1 MISARFFSVKN
12 IAFIAGIVILLLI
25 LPKITGIVMLFFAA
39 YVIACAMDPF
49 VEKLQ
54 AKLKN
59 NRTLAA
65 VITVFGGLLALFA
78 LFAPIIAIA
87 YKEIKTFIQVFPDK
101 IMDAANYVTTL
112 KIYGHKI
119 ADLVNFSSILDTNPD
134 FAHSVFSQSWNITIG
149 VFQFFVVTV
158 AIGMIIFYLLVD
170 KEYLIDKFQELSNA
184 AKRFGGSIEDTAAT
198 LENLRTAR
206 LDIAA
211 GGNGGGLKE
220 TAVKQGITI
229 SDDPEQTLENIARKM
244 ETLQTEAQKLDLAKS
259 MGIDEGTARLLSQ
272 GVERYREELQRAK
285 KYQLF
290 TKEDIE
296 RMREYRQVQSDIRL
310 GLQNIFGSIWR
321 MLLPAITQVA
331 KVIRSVTDWLAE
343 HEGAVKIIATI
354 TAVIIAVA
362 GLAAAVQLL
371 NAAFALVAA
380 NPVVL
385 TILAI
390 AAAIGLCIVAI
401 NDFIVFMQG
410 GDSVIG
416 RILEK
421 WGYDTDLIR
430 QDLNKLGA
438 DIKAWF
444 ATWLDGWRI
453 IGEWIDS
460 TRAKLKAFWDSLPE
474 PLKKMITGG
483 IKTALLLNPTTAIPA
498 AGVMA
503 GQKFME
509 RYKKNDLNAVSQ
521 SAISTSY
528 QTQSVNNN
536 AKNNAQSIINNDNS
550 NIRKISGSTN
560 SKRVNIQ
567 KVEINTQASDPQAI
581 ANLINI
587 NAMSN
592 LDNGMRG

>member
-1 MISARFFSVKN
+1 MAGLLDVFTIGFNSEGLKDFETNLKN
-12 IAFIAGIVILLLI
+12 TEKELDKTEQEIKDLKQKFDDLSTSERVN
-25 LPKITGIVMLFFAA
+25 ITELNNTEKALTAA
-39 YVIACAMDPF
+39 EEKS
-49 VEKLQ
+49 EKL
-54 AKLKN
+54 KKTLN
-59 NRTLAA
+59 NMKSSGTYSALELRKQFTNLVKTL
-65 VITVFGGLLALFA
+65 GLLA
-78 LFAPIIAIA
+78 IAGTA
-87 YKEIKTFIQVFPDK
+87 IKK
-101 IMDAANYVTTL
+101 
-112 KIYGHKI
+112 
-119 ADLVNFSSILDTNPD
+119 SID
-134 FAHSVFSQSWNITIG
+134 FYEQGEQLGNLAERAG
-149 VFQFFVVTV
+149 VAV
-158 AIGMIIFYLLVD
+158 
-170 KEYLIDKFQELSNA
+170 DKFQELSNA

-483 IKTALLLNPTTAIPA
+483 IKTALLLNPSTAIPA

-528 QTQSVNNN
+528 QTQAVNNN

>member
-1 MISARFFSVKN
+1 MAGLLDVFTIGFNSEGLKDFETNLKN
-12 IAFIAGIVILLLI
+12 TEKELDKTEQEIKDLKQKFDDLSTSERVNIIELNNTEKAL
-25 LPKITGIVMLFFAA
+25 TAA
-39 YVIACAMDPF
+39 EEKS
-49 VEKLQ
+49 EKL
-54 AKLKN
+54 KKTLN
-59 NRTLAA
+59 NMKSSGTYSALELRKQFTNLVKTL
-65 VITVFGGLLALFA
+65 GLLA
-78 LFAPIIAIA
+78 IAGTA
-87 YKEIKTFIQVFPDK
+87 IKK
-101 IMDAANYVTTL
+101 
-112 KIYGHKI
+112 
-119 ADLVNFSSILDTNPD
+119 SID
-134 FAHSVFSQSWNITIG
+134 FYEQGEQLGNLAERAG
-149 VFQFFVVTV
+149 VAV
-158 AIGMIIFYLLVD
+158 
-170 KEYLIDKFQELSNA
+170 DKFQELSNA

-229 SDDPEQTLENIARKM
+229 SEDPEQTLENIARKM

-483 IKTALLLNPTTAIPA
+483 IKTALLLNPSTAIPT

-521 SAISTSY
+521 NAISTSY
-528 QTQSVNNN
+528 QTQAVNNN

>member
-1 MISARFFSVKN
+1 MAGLLDVFTIGFNSEGLKDFETNLKN
-12 IAFIAGIVILLLI
+12 TEKELDKTEKEIKDLKQKFDDLSNSERVN
-25 LPKITGIVMLFFAA
+25 ITELNNTEKALTAA
-39 YVIACAMDPF
+39 EEKS
-49 VEKLQ
+49 EKL
-54 AKLKN
+54 KKTLNNLKSSGTYSALELRKQFTN
-59 NRTLAA
+59 LVKTL
-65 VITVFGGLLALFA
+65 GLLA
-78 LFAPIIAIA
+78 IAGTA
-87 YKEIKTFIQVFPDK
+87 IKK
-101 IMDAANYVTTL
+101 
-112 KIYGHKI
+112 
-119 ADLVNFSSILDTNPD
+119 SID
-134 FAHSVFSQSWNITIG
+134 FYEQGEQLGNLAERAG
-149 VFQFFVVTV
+149 VAV
-158 AIGMIIFYLLVD
+158 
-170 KEYLIDKFQELSNA
+170 DKFQELSNA
-184 AKRFGGSIEDTAAT
+184 AQRFGGSIEDTAAT
-198 LENLRTAR
+198 IENLRTAR

-220 TAVKQGITI
+220 TAAKQGITI

-296 RMREYRQVQSDIRL
+296 HMREYRQVQSDIRL

-321 MLLPAITQVA
+321 MLLPALTQVA
-331 KVIRSVTDWLAE
+331 KVIRSVTDWLTE

-354 TAVIIAVA
+354 TAVVIAVA
-362 GLAAAVQLL
+362 GLTATVQLL

-444 ATWLDGWRI
+444 ANWLEGWRI

-483 IKTALLLNPTTAIPA
+483 IKTALFLNPTTAIPT

-521 SAISTSY
+521 NAISTSY
-528 QTQSVNNN
+528 QTQAVNNN

-550 NIRKISGSTN
+550 NVRKFSSSN

-581 ANLINI
+581 ASMLNV

>member
-1 MISARFFSVKN
+1 MTGLLDVFTIGFNSEGLKDFETNLKN
-12 IAFIAGIVILLLI
+12 TEKELDKTEQEIKDLKQKFDDLSNSERVN
-25 LPKITGIVMLFFAA
+25 ITELNNTEKALTAA
-39 YVIACAMDPF
+39 EEKS
-49 VEKLQ
+49 EKL
-54 AKLKN
+54 KKTLN
-59 NRTLAA
+59 NMKSSGTYSALELRKQFTNLVKTL
-65 VITVFGGLLALFA
+65 GLLA
-78 LFAPIIAIA
+78 IAGTA
-87 YKEIKTFIQVFPDK
+87 IKK
-101 IMDAANYVTTL
+101 
-112 KIYGHKI
+112 
-119 ADLVNFSSILDTNPD
+119 SID
-134 FAHSVFSQSWNITIG
+134 FYEQGEQLGNLAERAG
-149 VFQFFVVTV
+149 VAV
-158 AIGMIIFYLLVD
+158 
-170 KEYLIDKFQELSNA
+170 DKFQELSNA

-220 TAVKQGITI
+220 TAAKQGITI
-229 SDDPEQTLENIARKM
+229 SEDPEQTLENIARKM
-244 ETLQTEAQKLDLAKS
+244 ETIQTEAQKLDLAKS

>member
-1 MISARFFSVKN
+1 MAGLLDVFTIGFNSEGLKDFETNLKN
-12 IAFIAGIVILLLI
+12 TEKELDKTEQEIKDLKQKFDDLSTSERVN
-25 LPKITGIVMLFFAA
+25 ITELNNTEKALTAA
-39 YVIACAMDPF
+39 EEKS
-49 VEKLQ
+49 EKL
-54 AKLKN
+54 KKTLN
-59 NRTLAA
+59 NMKSSGTYSALELRKQFTNLVKTL
-65 VITVFGGLLALFA
+65 GLLA
-78 LFAPIIAIA
+78 IAGTA
-87 YKEIKTFIQVFPDK
+87 IKK
-101 IMDAANYVTTL
+101 
-112 KIYGHKI
+112 
-119 ADLVNFSSILDTNPD
+119 SID
-134 FAHSVFSQSWNITIG
+134 FYEQGEQLGNLAERAG
-149 VFQFFVVTV
+149 VAV
-158 AIGMIIFYLLVD
+158 
-170 KEYLIDKFQELSNA
+170 DKFQELSNA

-521 SAISTSY
+521 NAISTSY
-528 QTQSVNNN
+528 QTQAVNNN

-550 NIRKISGSTN
+550 NVRKISGGTT